1 MDLLKKYKNMLDNKK
16 QHNYILNMLEMTGQL
31 AERKVENGNGIYNQ
45 VQVFETQLG
54 LNLVV
59 SNYKNYLVGIW
70 VN

>member
-1 MDLLKKYKNMLDNKK
+1 MLDNKK